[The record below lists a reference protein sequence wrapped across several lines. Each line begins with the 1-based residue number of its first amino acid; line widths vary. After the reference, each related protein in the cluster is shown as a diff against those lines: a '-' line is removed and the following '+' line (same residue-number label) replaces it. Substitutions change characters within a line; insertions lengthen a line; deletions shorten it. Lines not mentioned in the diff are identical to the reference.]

1 MSWIFGKSQV
11 QGNSQSLKNMESQ
24 WNTLQ
29 ALRSAFNQAEQ
40 SFAPQYAAMG
50 MQANAGRVPEEVWRE
65 MDAQTKVLM
74 RSPNLTLLE
83 DLLPLA
89 KSLPIGKI
97 VSEYRQA
104 SDAGNTVT
112 SLSGQVPVL
121 IDKTAYKYDGSIV
134 PVHAVGYGREW
145 REWEGQRSEG
155 FDGLIDDNANATRA
169 LRDKMASYIYVGDDS
184 VKFKGYQA
192 KGVKNSDNTKL
203 RDLGASGANINLTA
217 SATTGEAIYNEFKA
231 GRDVLRITNDVTAP
245 VTIYVSRAILSN
257 MERSWDA
264 ANASNVTI
272 LDWVRRLE
280 GVAAV
285 KEDASLS
292 GNEYMVIAVSS
303 EYIRPLVGMAT
314 GTYAVQRTMFNDNYN
329 FVIANAVGLEIR
341 ADYNGKSGVL
351 YARNA

>member
-11 QGNSQSLKNMESQ
+11 TANGQNMTNMTAQ
-24 WNTLQ
+24 WNMLQ
-29 ALRSAFNQAEQ
+29 AMRSAFNQSEQ
-40 SFAPQYAAMG
+40 AFAPQYQALG

-65 MDAQTKVLM
+65 MDAQTKTLM

-83 DLLPLA
+83 DLLPLS

-97 VSEYRQA
+97 VNEYRQA
-104 SDAGNTVT
+104 SDAGNVVT

-121 IDKTAYKYDGSIV
+121 IDKTAYKYDGAIV

-155 FDGLIDDNANATRA
+155 FDGLIDDNANAARA

-184 VKFKGYQA
+184 VKFKGYDA
-192 KGVKNSDNTKL
+192 KGVTNSANTKL
-203 RDLGASGANINLTA
+203 RNLGAAGANIDLTA

-245 VTIYVSRAILSN
+245 VTIYVSRSIMSN

-280 GVAAV
+280 GVAGV
-285 KEDASLS
+285 KEDASLT
-292 GNEYMVIAVSS
+292 GNQYLVIAVDSQ
-303 EYIRPLVGMAT
+303 YIRPLVGMAT
-314 GTYAVQRTMFNDNYN
+314 GTYAVQRTKFNDNYN
-329 FVIANAVGLEIR
+329 FIIANAVGLEIR

-351 YARNA
+351 YARAV

>member
-11 QGNSQSLKNMESQ
+11 QANAQSLKNMQQQ

-29 ALRSAFNQAEQ
+29 ALRSAFNQGENA
-40 SFAPQYAAMG
+40 FAPQYAALG
-50 MQANAGRVPEEVWRE
+50 MQANAGQVPLDVWRE
-65 MDAQTKVLM
+65 MDAQTKTLM

-97 VSEYRQA
+97 VNEYRQA

-112 SLSGQVPVL
+112 SLSGQIPVL
-121 IDKTAYKYDGSIV
+121 IDKTAYKYDGNIV

-145 REWEGQRSEG
+145 REWEGQRTEG

-169 LRDKMASYIYVGDDS
+169 LRDKMASYIYTGDDS
-184 VKFKGYQA
+184 VKFKGYEA
-192 KGVKNSDNTKL
+192 FGVKNSPNTKL
-203 RDLGASGANINLTA
+203 RNLGAGGANIDLTA
-217 SATTGEAIYNEFKA
+217 TATTGEAIYNEFKA
-231 GRDVLRITNDVTAP
+231 GRDVLRITNDVTAS
-245 VTIYVSRAILSN
+245 VTLYVSRSIMSN

-285 KEDASLS
+285 KEDASLT
-292 GNEYMVIAVSS
+292 GNEYLFIAVSA

-314 GTYAVQRTMFNDNYN
+314 GTYAIQRTKFNDNYN

-351 YARNA
+351 YARAV

>member
-11 QGNSQSLKNMESQ
+11 QANAQSLKNMQQQ

-29 ALRSAFNQAEQ
+29 ALRSAFNQGENA
-40 SFAPQYAAMG
+40 FAPQYAALG

-65 MDAQTKVLM
+65 MDAQTKTLM

-112 SLSGQVPVL
+112 SLSGQLPIL
-121 IDKTAYKYDGSIV
+121 IDKTAYKYDGNIV

-145 REWEGQRSEG
+145 REWEGQRTEG

-169 LRDKMASYIYVGDDS
+169 LRDKMASYVYVGDAS
-184 VKFKGYQA
+184 LKFKGYEA

-217 SATTGEAIYNEFKA
+217 SATLGVNIINEFKT

-245 VTIYVSRAILSN
+245 VTIYVSRAIMSN
-257 MERSWDA
+257 MERLLDTG
-264 ANASNVTI
+264 NGSNTYI
-272 LDWVRRLE
+272 IDQVRRLE

-285 KEDASLS
+285 KEDASLT
-292 GNEYMVIAVSS
+292 GNEYLIIAVSA

-314 GTYAVQRTMFNDNYN
+314 GTYAVQRTQFMDNYN
-329 FVIANAVGLEIR
+329 FIVANAVGLEIR